1 MTRRA
6 GARHDRAARAAP
18 IGSEQPRAGRQIEK
32 APALAAFIS
41 YAKQDSEKA
50 QEIADQLE
58 EHGCKYWIAPR
69 DVRPGRAYG
78 DEIIRGIERSRAF
91 ILVLS
96 SASNASGF
104 VSREIERAVSKN
116 KPIFTIRVEDV
127 QPAPALEL
135 FVSSTQW
142 IDVFKGR
149 LSLQIDRLA
158 QLLGED
164 EGVAAPSASLAQ
176 PPPARDRP
184 LWRSPYVLVGI
195 VGESGPESAFASG
208 RMPFPASFS
217 RPRPGNPAPRPLALG
232 PRPGVI

>member
-1 MTRRA
+1 M
-6 GARHDRAARAAP
+6 
-18 IGSEQPRAGRQIEK
+18 S
-32 APALAAFIS
+32 APAA
-41 YAKQDSEKA
+41 
-50 QEIADQLE
+50 
-58 EHGCKYWIAPR
+58 H
-69 DVRPGRAYG
+69 G

-149 LSLQIDRLA
+149 LARISTGSRSCSGKTRALPLRLLRLRNRLPRA
-158 QLLGED
+158 TVHYG
-164 EGVAAPSASLAQ
+164 
-176 PPPARDRP
+176 ARP
-184 LWRSPYVLVGI
+184 TCWQG
-195 VGESGPESAFASG
+195 
-208 RMPFPASFS
+208 
-217 RPRPGNPAPRPLALG
+217 
-232 PRPGVI
+232 

>member
-1 MTRRA
+1 MIARRA
-6 GARHDRAARAAP
+6 QPRSEVNSPVPADKSKRLLHSRPSSATPSRTLKRRKRLRISSRSMASSTGSRRATSAPAAR
-18 IGSEQPRAGRQIEK
+18 
-32 APALAAFIS
+32 
-41 YAKQDSEKA
+41 
-50 QEIADQLE
+50 
-58 EHGCKYWIAPR
+58 
-69 DVRPGRAYG
+69 YG

-176 PPPARDRP
+176 PPRARDRP

-208 RMPFPASFS
+208 RMPFPASS
-217 RPRPGNPAPRPLALG
+217 ADRGPVTRPPGPWRPASPWSNLT
-232 PRPGVI
+232 